1 MAIYKHR
8 VQAVLDEEQYD
19 LLQSLA
25 QERET
30 TVSGLIREAVQVYY
44 VADAV
49 KARRMAALRGL
60 YAMGQEAEARG
71 EVMPDWE
78 ELEEEI
84 VQAVMTDDGWPILH
98 PEIL

>member
-1 MAIYKHR
+1 MAVYTHR
-8 VQAVLDEEQYD
+8 VQAVLDDEQYQ
-19 LLQSLA
+19 LLQELA

-49 KARRMAALRGL
+49 KARRMAALRSL
-60 YAMGQEAEARG
+60 LQMSQAAQTPG
-71 EVMPDWE
+71 ETMPDWE

-84 VQAVMTDDGWPILH
+84 IQAAITDDGWPTLH

>member
-1 MAIYKHR
+1 MAVYKHR
-8 VQAVLDEEQYD
+8 VQAVLDEEQYA
-19 LLQSLA
+19 LLQTLA

-49 KARRMAALRGL
+49 KDRRMAALRRL
-60 YAMGQEAEARG
+60 YAMGQEAEAAG

-84 VQAVMTDDGWPILH
+84 IQARIAHLMESPL
-98 PEIL
+98 E

>member
-1 MAIYKHR
+1 MPTYTHR
-8 VQAVLDEEQYD
+8 VQAVLDDEQFE

-25 QERET
+25 EERET

-44 VADAV
+44 VADAA
-49 KARRMAALRGL
+49 KARRMAALQSL
-60 YAMGQEAEARG
+60 FALAKESEVPD

-84 VQAVMTDDGWPILH
+84 IQARIAHLEDIPLG
-98 PEIL
+98 

>member
-60 YAMGQEAEARG
+60 YAMGQESEGRR
-71 EVMPDWE
+71 EVMRDGE
-78 ELEEEI
+78 EVEEEI
-84 VQAVMTDDGWPILH
+84 GHAVMTDDGWTILH

>member
-1 MAIYKHR
+1 MAVYKHR
-8 VQAVLDEEQYD
+8 VQAVLDDEQYT
-19 LLQSLA
+19 LLQELA
-25 QERET
+25 EERET

-49 KARRMAALRGL
+49 KARRMAAVRRL
-60 YAMGQEAEARG
+60 YEMGQEAEARG

-84 VQAVMTDDGWPILH
+84 IQARIAHME
-98 PEIL
+98 EIPLV